1 MNRIAELLEELWRA
15 LRGDRPQPA
24 PVLVPV
30 PVRRPA
36 PRR

>member
-1 MNRIAELLEELWRA
+1 MDKIAELLEELWRT
-15 LRGDRPQPA
+15 LRGEKAQPV

>member
-1 MNRIAELLEELWRA
+1 MDKIAELLDELWRA
-15 LRGDRPQPA
+15 LRGEKPQPV